1 MLAAEGALV
10 AMQQSGESALG
21 IARLAFVQGDGDPYL
36 TEAVRWTSLW
46 PATKKLPV
54 VHHAYVAIV
63 LNCK

>member
-1 MLAAEGALV
+1 
-10 AMQQSGESALG
+10 MQQSGESALG